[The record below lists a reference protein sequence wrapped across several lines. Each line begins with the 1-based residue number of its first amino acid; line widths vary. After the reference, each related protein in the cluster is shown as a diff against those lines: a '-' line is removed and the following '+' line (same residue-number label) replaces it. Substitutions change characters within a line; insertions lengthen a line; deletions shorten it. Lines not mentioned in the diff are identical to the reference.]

1 MAAPQSLL
9 RKTTRIGLTMSNIDR
24 QRVAAVRKL
33 EEMGY
38 TFASGDW
45 TKPANDVIAP
55 AIADDLHALLVK
67 RADELAGCTGGSSA
81 EGELEAI
88 TDAIEAYEAV
98 RWPSGRV
105 AGGKG

>member
-1 MAAPQSLL
+1 
-9 RKTTRIGLTMSNIDR
+9 MSDIDR

-33 EEMGY
+33 EAMGY

-45 TKPANDVIAP
+45 MHPANDAIAP

-67 RADELAGCTGGSSA
+67 RADDLAGCTEGSSE

-105 AGGKG
+105 TGGKG